1 MKRIQQLMLPL
12 LKTIRRLGQSQ
23 LIRRH
28 IAHILQFGCQ
38 LEAHSLHQALDTFNY
53 ALINDVKRHYTN
65 PEKFPYPT
73 KESPLLF
80 ETVALIE
87 SCGMD
92 DPFHKVYATS
102 EPLEGLP
109 VLLFIFLL
117 SYIPKVI
124 RLLSFFYYFTDFYF
138 LMHSLNT
145 IVILVLL

>member
-12 LKTIRRLGQSQ
+12 LKTIRKLGQSQ

-28 IAHILQFGCQ
+28 IAHCLQFGCQ
-38 LEAHSLHQALDTFNY
+38 LEAHVLYESLDTFNC
-53 ALINDVKRHYTN
+53 ALVNDVKRHYTA
-65 PEKFPYPT
+65 PEKFPYPV
-73 KESPLLF
+73 KSSPLLF
-80 ETVALIE
+80 ETVAMIE

-117 SYIPKVI
+117 TYLPKVI
-124 RLLSFFYYFTDFYF
+124 KFPRYYTFA
-138 LMHSLNT
+138 
-145 IVILVLL
+145 

>member
-12 LKTIRRLGQSQ
+12 LKVIRKLGQSQ

-28 IAHILQFGCQ
+28 IAHSLQFGCQ
-38 LEAHSLHQALDTFNY
+38 LEAHSLYQALDTFNN
-53 ALINDVKRHYTN
+53 ALVNDIRRHYMN
-65 PEKFPYPT
+65 PEKYPYPV

-109 VLLFIFLL
+109 VLIFIFLL
-117 SYIPKVI
+117 TYLPKVFAQTSVALI
-124 RLLSFFYYFTDFYF
+124 FTTTRN
-138 LMHSLNT
+138 S
-145 IVILVLL
+145 